1 MKFREHI
8 QKIKKKH
15 IIYSIL
21 ISIFIVILVL
31 YLYSR
36 FVPGNFIENL
46 YENNK
51 WNEELSYIDFLK
63 NYIDSFFIYAF
74 SALILLWIANII
86 LHVVEK
92 KVSPDVHN
100 TLHVLI
106 RVIIIPVF
114 VIAYLNKF
122 DAYTGALIGVAAT
135 LGAAFGIAA
144 ARSVSDLISGLYM
157 VFSKHHNV
165 GDYIIIPGMEL
176 EGIVKSISVN
186 YLELLKSDGSTAI
199 IPNTKLRNE
208 QIINTVIVKAEK
220 ERDGITDFFLYGRRV
235 TETQYVYPLK
245 WSSDSEDSHEK
256 CVKAIEKTAKQF
268 KDYLEEEI
276 VWQISQRDR
285 FHRTYLISLLVLD
298 PETLLTLV
306 GNFANALE
314 KNYELLKNKK

>member
-1 MKFREHI
+1 MKIKEHL
-8 QKIKKKH
+8 QKIKRKH
-15 IIYSIL
+15 VIYSIL

-63 NYIDSFFIYAF
+63 NYIDSLFIYAF
-74 SALILLWIANII
+74 SALILLWIANIV
-86 LHVVEK
+86 LHVVK
-92 KVSPDVHN
+92 KRVSPDVHN
-100 TLHVLI
+100 TLHVLM

-186 YLELLKSDGSTAI
+186 YLILLKADGSNAI
-199 IPNTKLRNE
+199 IPNSKLRE
-208 QIINTVIVKAEK
+208 EEIINTAIVTSEK
-220 ERDGITDFFLYGRRV
+220 ERDGISDFFLYGKKV
-235 TETQYVYPLK
+235 SETQYVYPLK
-245 WSSDSEDSHEK
+245 WASDSVDSHEN
-256 CVKAIEKTAKQF
+256 CVKAIKKTATQF
-268 KDYLEEEI
+268 KDYLEGDI

-285 FHRTYLISLLVLD
+285 LNRTYLISLLVLN

-306 GNFANALE
+306 GNFINALE
-314 KNYELLKNKK
+314 KNYESLKNKN